1 MPFPG
6 LVTCTIGTVPSGATR
21 TITIVV
27 TAPSNPGPATS
38 LTNTAVVG
46 ATTPDPNPGNNLT
59 TLTTPMIRRTDL
71 SITKVPTTSPGVAGQ
86 NLGYTLTVANSG
98 PSAEYGVVA
107 TDFLP
112 FGVGFAGASASQG
125 SCGASAG
132 IVTCNLGT
140 LDAGG
145 VVTINI
151 VVAIPSG
158 FTGVSVTNNANVGP
172 TGSTPTRP
180 TTPHRSR
187 SRSSIS
193 PTCRSRRR
201 GAPDPV
207 VAGGTLTYTLTVAN
221 AGPSDAIG
229 VQVNDTLPPGVT
241 FVAAPGCTFSGP
253 SSVACPIGALASGAT
268 AVRTVTV
275 TVDPSA
281 LDGSLLTNTAFVDG
295 IYNDPNLGNNFALA
309 STNVA
314 RVADLQLTKTES
326 VDPVVAGQQLT
337 YTLAVHNNG
346 PSNASGVV
354 ITDALPPLVTF
365 SSASPGCTETTGVV
379 TCNVGVIA
387 AGATA
392 SASITVDV
400 PAATPAGTVIANHA
414 DATGTELDPNPA
426 DNGADATTTVARLAD
441 VWITKS
447 AGPDPVDAGSALT
460 YHLTATNN
468 GPSNAAAV
476 SITDVL
482 PPGTTF
488 VSASTG
494 CTETAGTVQCDFGEV
509 AFQATVDATVTVIVD
524 PSVPDGSVL
533 TNTATAQSDDPDP
546 QPANNT
552 ATATTDVDAVAD
564 LALTKTATPD
574 PAVGGQN
581 VTYTLTVTNQGPSDA
596 LAVAVADTLPAG
608 TTLVSIAPEQGSCSP
623 AAGTITC
630 NVGTV
635 AALDTV
641 SIDVVVTVDAG
652 VLGQLDNTATVSS
665 PTTDPSPANNT
676 ATASVDVTAAAD
688 LSLAKTLEA
697 APLVPGTDAA
707 YVLTVHNA
715 GPSDATAV
723 TVTDTLPA
731 PLTYV
736 SATGGTCSG
745 AGPLTCDLGTIAS
758 GATKVL
764 RIVVAVDPAAT
775 GSIANTATVTSA
787 SGDPD
792 LSNNTEHRDRAD
804 PTAVRR
810 APHEDREPG
819 ALPGGRPGHVR
830 DHGDERRAVDRS
842 RRAHH
847 RSAPGNDRAPR
858 RGRARRVARPHPAR
872 VTSTRSP
879 TSGPARP

>member
-1 MPFPG
+1 M
-6 LVTCTIGTVPSGATR
+6 
-21 TITIVV
+21 
-27 TAPSNPGPATS
+27 
-38 LTNTAVVG
+38 TNTAVVG

-86 NLGYTLTVANSG
+86 NLGYTLTVANAG

-112 FGVGFAGASASQG
+112 FGVGFTGASASQG

-172 TGSTPTRP
+172 TALDTNPANNAASVTVPVIHQSDLSLTK
-180 TTPHRSR
+180 T
-187 SRSSIS
+187 
-193 PTCRSRRR
+193 

-229 VQVNDTLPPGVT
+229 VQVNDTLPSGVT

-295 IYNDPNLGNNFALA
+295 IYSDPNLGNNFALA

-346 PSNASGVV
+346 PSNASAVV

-365 SSASPGCTETTGVV
+365 SSASPGCTETTGLV

-387 AGATA
+387 AGNTA
-392 SASITVDV
+392 SVSITVDV
-400 PAATPAGTVIANHA
+400 PASTPAGTVIANQP
-414 DATGTELDPNPA
+414 DATGTDSIRTPP
-426 DNGADATTTVARLAD
+426 TTEPTRRRRSHGSPD

-581 VTYTLTVTNQGPSDA
+581 VTYTLTVTNPGPSDA

-623 AAGTITC
+623 ATGTITC

-641 SIDVVVTVDAG
+641 SIDVVVPSTPG
-652 VLGQLDNTATVSS
+652 VLGRLDNTATVSS
-665 PTTDPSPANNT
+665 PTIDPSSANNT

-697 APLVPGTDAA
+697 PPLVPGTDA
-707 YVLTVHNA
+707 
-715 GPSDATAV
+715 G
-723 TVTDTLPA
+723 
-731 PLTYV
+731 
-736 SATGGTCSG
+736 
-745 AGPLTCDLGTIAS
+745 
-758 GATKVL
+758 L
-764 RIVVAVDPAAT
+764 RAHRAQRRAI
-775 GSIANTATVTSA
+775 G
-787 SGDPD
+787 
-792 LSNNTEHRDRAD
+792 RDRGDSHGRVAG
-804 PTAVRR
+804 
-810 APHEDREPG
+810 G
-819 ALPGGRPGHVR
+819 AHVR
-830 DHGDERRAVDRS
+830 VGDRRYLQRCRQSHRS
-842 RRAHH
+842 RARLGRGCAS
-847 RSAPGNDRAPR
+847 SAAS
-858 RGRARRVARPHPAR
+858 AF
-872 VTSTRSP
+872 SP
-879 TSGPARP
+879 SSSSSRCWR